1 MKQWKSVL
9 NSRKSADIALLLEGT
24 FPFVS
29 GGVSSWV
36 NQIITGLPEFS
47 FSLVFLGGNR
57 DFYGD
62 YKYQCPD
69 NVVHLECHYLMESW
83 KDKPPKPYKGNK
95 DVFNQVHKMHE
106 GLRSAKHLI
115 NEESLTTIMNS
126 LGKDNA
132 LSREEFLYSEESWEQ
147 IKEYYTKYCTDPSFV
162 DYFWTIR
169 TMHAPLFIL
178 AKIVE
183 KLPAVKILHSVST
196 GYAGMLGMML
206 ERTRGLPYILSE
218 HGIYTKERKI
228 DLAQAD
234 WITDASETFGTSLD
248 DDVSYIRRL
257 WIRFFEGIGRLTYNS
272 TDPIISLYEGNRLR
286 QIDDGADATKTQIIP
301 NGIDIDRFTL
311 LREQRPKGVPPV
323 LALIGR
329 VVPIKDVK
337 TFIRSMRTICNK
349 IPEAKGWIVGPED
362 EDAEYARECHTLL
375 ESLKLQHNVEFL
387 GFQKVDDIL
396 KQISLV
402 VLTSISEALPLV
414 ILEGYASGVPALA
427 TDVGSCRE
435 LIEGNNKEDKLI
447 GLSGRVV
454 QIANPEETAIA
465 ALELLTDEKK
475 WKQAQ
480 AAAIKRVEL
489 FYTQKDM
496 FNKYRHI
503 YQQALEK
510 H

>member
-1 MKQWKSVL
+1 MKDWKKVL
-9 NSRKSADIALLLEGT
+9 NSNKSADIALLLEGT

-36 NQIITGLPEFS
+36 NQIISGLPDFT
-47 FSLVFLGGNR
+47 FSLIFLGGNKE
-57 DFYGD
+57 FYGD
-62 YKYQCPD
+62 YKYKCPD

-83 KDKPPKPYKGNK
+83 DDGPAKPHKGNK
-95 DVFNQVHKMHE
+95 KVFKQVQKMH
-106 GLRSAKHLI
+106 GCLRSTDHTI
-115 NEESLTTIMNS
+115 DDESLKIVM
-126 LGKDNA
+126 NA
-132 LSREEFLYSEESWEQ
+132 LGNKNELSKEEFLYSQEAWTQ
-147 IKEYYTKYCTDPSFV
+147 IKEYYTSYCTDPSFV

-169 TMHAPLFIL
+169 TMHSPLFTL
-178 AKIVE
+178 AEIVKDMPE
-183 KLPAVKILHSVST
+183 ARVLHSVST

-234 WITDASETFGTSLD
+234 WIIDATETFGTSLD

-257 WIRFFEGIGRLTYNS
+257 WIRFFEGIGKLTYSS
-272 TDPIISLYEGNRLR
+272 TDPIISLYEGNRER
-286 QIDDGADATKTQIIP
+286 QIDDGAKESRTQIIP
-301 NGIDIDRFTL
+301 NGIDIDRFTI
-311 LREQRPKGVPPV
+311 LRDQRPEGVPPII
-323 LALIGR
+323 ALIGR

-349 IPEAKGWIVGPED
+349 MPDAKGWIVGPED
-362 EDAEYARECHTLL
+362 EDANYASECHALA
-375 ESLKLQHNVEFL
+375 ESLNLQDNVEFL

-396 KQISLV
+396 KQISLI

-414 ILEGYASGVPALA
+414 ILEGYAAGVPALA

-435 LIEGNNKEDKLI
+435 LIEGNNEEDRAF

-454 QIANPEETAIA
+454 QIASPEETASA
-465 ALELLTDEKK
+465 AIELLSDEKL
-475 WKQAQ
+475 WKEAQ
-480 AAAIKRVEL
+480 AAAIKRVER

-496 FNKYRHI
+496 FSKYHDI
-503 YQQALEK
+503 YCHALGRD
-510 H
+510 

>member
-1 MKQWKSVL
+1 MKEWHSVV
-9 NSRKSADIALLLEGT
+9 NSKEPADIALLLEGT

-36 NQIITGLPEFS
+36 NQIICGLPEYT
-47 FSLVFLGGNR
+47 FSLFFLGGNR
-57 DFYGD
+57 DYYDG
-62 YKYQCPD
+62 YKYRCPD

-83 KDKPPKPYKGNK
+83 SEKKPKSIKGNI
-95 DVFNQVHKMHE
+95 NIYEQVDKMHHC
-106 GLRSAKHLI
+106 LRSHIQKIDEDIL
-115 NEESLTTIMNS
+115 LTVMS
-126 LGKDNA
+126 ALGKKNA
-132 LSREEFLYSEESWEQ
+132 LSRDDFLYSEQSWKQ
-147 IKEYYTKYCTDPSFV
+147 IKNYYNKYCTDPSFV

-178 AKIVE
+178 AEIVE
-183 KLPAVKILHSVST
+183 KMPPVKVLHSVST

-206 ERTRGLPYILSE
+206 ERTKKLPYILSE

-257 WIRFFEGIGRLTYNS
+257 WIRFFEGIGKLTYSS

-286 QIDDGADATKTQIIP
+286 QIDDGAERDRTQIIP
-301 NGIDIDRFTL
+301 NGIDIERFKK
-311 LREQRPKGVPPV
+311 LRQLRPDGIPPI

-337 TFIRSMRTICNK
+337 TFIRAMRTICNK
-349 IPEAKGWIVGPED
+349 IPDAKGWIVGPEE
-362 EDAEYARECHTLL
+362 EDADYAIECHALT
-375 ESLKLQHNVEFL
+375 ESLNLQNNVEFL
-387 GFQKVDDIL
+387 GFQKVDDIF
-396 KQISLV
+396 KKISLI

-414 ILEGYASGVPALA
+414 ILEAYASGVPALA

-435 LIEGNNKEDKLI
+435 LIEGNNEQDKAI

-454 QIANPEETAIA
+454 QIANPEETANA
-465 ALELLTDEKK
+465 AIELLTNESV
-475 WKQAQ
+475 WKASQQ
-480 AAAIKRVEL
+480 AAIKRVERY
-489 FYTQKDM
+489 YTQKEM
-496 FNKYRHI
+496 FAKYRNI
-503 YQQALEK
+503 YSNALEQS
-510 H
+510 

>member
-1 MKQWKSVL
+1 MKEWSTVL
-9 NSRKSADIALLLEGT
+9 NSKKSADIALLLEGT

-57 DFYGD
+57 DFYGE
-62 YKYQCPD
+62 YKYKCPD

-83 KDKPPKPYKGNK
+83 NDKPPEPHKGNK
-95 DVFNQVHKMHE
+95 EVFSQVQKMHE
-106 GLRSAKHLI
+106 SLRSSKK
-115 NEESLTTIMNS
+115 NVDDESLSVVMNS
-126 LGKDNA
+126 LGKKNS
-132 LSREEFLYSEESWEQ
+132 LSKEEFLYSEESWEQ

-183 KLPAVKILHSVST
+183 SLPRAKVLHSVST

-206 ERTRGLPYILSE
+206 ERTRKLPYILSE

-234 WITDASETFGTSLD
+234 WITDATETFGTSLD

-272 TDPIISLYEGNRLR
+272 TNPIISLYEGNRLR
-286 QIDDGADATKTQIIP
+286 QIDDGADATRTEIIP
-301 NGIDIDRFTL
+301 NGIDIERFSL
-311 LREQRPKGVPPV
+311 LRQERPAGVPPI

-337 TFIRSMRTICNK
+337 TFIRSMRTVCNE

-362 EDAEYARECHTLL
+362 EDPEYARECHALCG
-375 ESLKLQHNVEFL
+375 SLNLQNNVEFL

-396 KQISLV
+396 KKISLI

-435 LIEGNNKEDKLI
+435 LIEGNNEEDKRL
-447 GLSGRVV
+447 GCSGRVV
-454 QIANPEETAIA
+454 QIANPEETAKA
-465 ALELLTDEKK
+465 AIELLSDEKI

-480 AAAIKRVEL
+480 ASAIKRVEKY
-489 FYTQKDM
+489 YTQKDM
-496 FNKYRHI
+496 FEKYRNI
-503 YQQALEK
+503 YNQKLGK
-510 H
+510 S

>member
-1 MKQWKSVL
+1 MKKWPSVV
-9 NSRKSADIALLLEGT
+9 NSNQPADIVLLLEGT

-36 NQIITGLPEFS
+36 NQIILGLPNFS
-47 FSLVFLGGNR
+47 FGLVFLGGNR
-57 DFYGD
+57 TFYDG
-62 YKYQCPD
+62 YKYPCPD

-83 KDKPPKPYKGNK
+83 DEKKARPVKGNK
-95 DVFNQVHKMHE
+95 DIFQQVDKMHHC
-106 GLRSAKHLI
+106 LRSSNIDFDETALNI
-115 NEESLTTIMNS
+115 VMAALGNTNE
-126 LGKDNA
+126 
-132 LSREEFLYSEESWEQ
+132 LSREDFLYSEESWQQ
-147 IKEYYTKYCTDPSFV
+147 IKDYYRNYCTDPSFV

-178 AKIVE
+178 AKIV
-183 KLPAVKILHSVST
+183 KNLPPAKVLHSVST

-206 ERTRGLPYILSE
+206 QQSRKIPYILTE

-234 WITDASETFGTSLD
+234 WIADASETFGTRLD

-272 TDPIISLYEGNRLR
+272 AEPIISLYEGNRQR
-286 QIDDGADATKTQIIP
+286 QIEDGAEAQKTQIIP
-301 NGIDIDRFTL
+301 NGIDIERFSL
-311 LREQRPKGVPPV
+311 LRESRPDGIPPV

-337 TFIRSMRTICNK
+337 TFIRAMRTVCNH

-362 EDAEYARECHTLL
+362 EDADYAKECHALT
-375 ESLKLQHNVEFL
+375 ESLKLENNVMFL
-387 GFQKVDDIL
+387 GYQKVDDIL

-414 ILEGYASGVPALA
+414 VLEAYASGIPALT

-435 LIEGNNKEDKLI
+435 LIEGNNEEDRAL
-447 GLSGRVV
+447 GHAGRVV
-454 QIANPEETAIA
+454 QIANPEETANA
-465 ALELLTDEKK
+465 AIELLTNRDEWLK
-475 WKQAQ
+475 AQ
-480 AAAIKRVEL
+480 AAAIKRVERY
-489 FYTQKDM
+489 YTQQEM
-496 FNKYRHI
+496 FTKYLNI
-503 YQQALEK
+503 YSQALGK
-510 H
+510 G